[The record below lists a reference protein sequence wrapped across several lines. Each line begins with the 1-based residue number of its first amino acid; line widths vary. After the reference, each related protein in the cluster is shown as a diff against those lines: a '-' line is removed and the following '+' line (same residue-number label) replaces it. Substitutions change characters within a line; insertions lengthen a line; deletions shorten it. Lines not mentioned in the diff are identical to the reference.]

1 MPSYNS
7 FNKATTDASPTQ
19 IKPHPTLVLIDSH
32 DDKNKASPNFGNTQK
47 NTASLRSLK
56 PPLSEYLT
64 P

>member
-7 FNKATTDASPTQ
+7 FNKVTTDGSPH
-19 IKPHPTLVLIDSH
+19 IKPHPTLVLVDSH
-32 DDKNKASPNFGNTQK
+32 DDKNKQSPNFGNTQK